1 MLLALET
8 SCDETAL
15 SLVSLDRPI
24 SDCAKVEDFLV
35 DELLS
40 SQVKLHQAYGGVV
53 PELAAREH
61 LTNLPVLFNKL
72 LNDNSLD
79 VSQIKVI
86 AVTRGPGL
94 KGSLLVGFCFAK
106 AFAFSRKIPLIP
118 LNHLEGHIFA
128 GLLLEKEKRM
138 EYPCLALVVSGG
150 HTELVYIESF
160 RKYEIVARTM
170 DDAVGEAFDKSAT
183 LLGLP
188 YPGGPALAEC
198 AQKGI
203 PGKFNFPVGVSN
215 TDRSFS
221 FSGVK
226 TAIARVVKSLGE
238 PLEEQTKNDLAVA
251 IEHCLVQALVAKT
264 EKAIRKYK
272 PKSLLLTGGV
282 AANESLRIELEK
294 LVKKFGIRFSV
305 PPKKWCTDNAVMLGA
320 LGSEIYHHYKVNF
333 NSWSAADS
341 LGPEAP
347 LDIDVL
353 ARFPIEEIK

>member
-15 SLVSLDRPI
+15 SLISLERPI
-24 SDCAKVEDFLV
+24 TECQLVEEFLIA
-35 DELLS
+35 ELLS
-40 SQVKLHQAYGGVV
+40 SQIKLHEAYGGVV

-72 LNDNSLD
+72 LKDNQLD
-79 VSQIKVI
+79 SSAITAI

-106 AFAFSRKIPLIP
+106 AFAFSRNIPLIP
-118 LNHLEGHIFA
+118 LNHIEGHIFA
-128 GLLLEKEKRM
+128 GLLLPKEKRM

-150 HTELVYIESF
+150 HTELIYLESF
-160 RKYEIVARTM
+160 RKYQIVARTM

-198 AQKGI
+198 AQKGKL
-203 PGKFNFPVGVSN
+203 GKFNFPVGVS
-215 TDRSFS
+215 TDHSSFS

-226 TAIARVVKSLGE
+226 TAIAREIKNYSRQIA
-238 PLEEQTKNDLAVA
+238 EQTKNDLAAA
-251 IEHCLVQALVAKT
+251 IESCLVQALVLKT
-264 EKAIRKYK
+264 EKAIRKHK

-282 AANESLRIELEK
+282 AANESLRIELEN
-294 LVKKFGIRFSV
+294 LVKKFGIKFSV

-320 LGSEIYHHYKVNF
+320 LGSEIYHQHKANF
-333 NSWSAADS
+333 KNCFINDH
-341 LGPEAP
+341 LGPDARM
-347 LDIDVL
+347 DIDVL
-353 ARFPIEEIK
+353 ARFPIEEIQ

>member
-15 SLVSLDRPI
+15 ALISLDKPI
-24 SDCAKVEDFLV
+24 VECAKVEDFLV
-35 DELLS
+35 AELLS
-40 SQVKLHQAYGGVV
+40 SQVKLHEAYGGVV

-61 LTNLPVLFNKL
+61 LTNLPVLFDKL
-72 LNDNSLD
+72 LKDQKLD

-106 AFAFSRKIPLIP
+106 AFAFAKQIPLIP
-118 LNHLEGHIFA
+118 LNHIEGHIFA
-128 GLLLEKEKRM
+128 GLLLEKEKRL

-150 HTELVYIESF
+150 HTELVYMESF
-160 RKYEIVARTM
+160 RKYQIVARTM

-198 AQKGI
+198 AKRGI
-203 PGKFNFPVGVSN
+203 LGKFNFPVGVSN
-215 TDRSFS
+215 SDRSFS

-226 TAIARVVKSLGE
+226 TAIARVVRSLAKID
-238 PLEEQTKNDLAVA
+238 EQTKNDLSAS

-282 AANESLRIELEK
+282 AANETLRIALEN

-320 LGSEIYHHYKVNF
+320 LGSEIYHQNKEKFVK
-333 NSWSAADS
+333 WSAADS
-341 LGPEAP
+341 LGPEVP

-353 ARFPIEEIK
+353 ARFPIEEIR